1 MAPCN
6 LQKQTNVSEGKSRSK
21 TSRCKTKCNSD
32 AHAVDVCWVNSGE
45 LTGNSTKEKNI
56 SSGNHNKRNLA
67 KQNIKVDVEICL
79 KVWNI
84 FGLKQSK
91 INKIKNKSDKFFD
104 DIFETSDFVVFL
116 EMWYERGDPDLFG
129 WDDDFEEVIREYG
142 KRNSKRGRSS
152 GGISFCAKKKLAGD
166 YKILSSDSYRIWLK
180 LNKSLYKGEEDILI
194 CILYIPPSDSNWF
207 KSGKS
212 FNFEKLKQEIAFY
225 ELQAS
230 SIFIIGDYNAQVGT
244 ENDYIV
250 NDEIDEFLSLPN
262 NYIIYQMTQKGCPEG
277 YHMIKNL
284 TKGDMHMNLLA
295 FVNLPAIE

>member
-1 MAPCN
+1 M
-6 LQKQTNVSEGKSRSK
+6 
-21 TSRCKTKCNSD
+21 
-32 AHAVDVCWVNSGE
+32 
-45 LTGNSTKEKNI
+45 
-56 SSGNHNKRNLA
+56 
-67 KQNIKVDVEICL
+67 
-79 KVWNI
+79 
-84 FGLKQSK
+84 
-91 INKIKNKSDKFFD
+91 DKFFD

-116 EMWYERGDPDLFG
+116 ETWYERGAPDLFG

-207 KSGKS
+207 KSGNS

-230 SIFIIGDYNAQVGT
+230 FIFIIGDYNARVGT

-262 NYIIYQMTQKGCPEG
+262 NYISDDAER
-277 YHMIKNL
+277 
-284 TKGDMHMNLLA
+284 
-295 FVNLPAIE
+295 LPRRVSRDQEFDQRGHAHELISFCKSTS